1 MDWDRLRQDVLH
13 DPVYNPIIQALE
25 KGEKVSQP
33 FVLIHGVLYYKD
45 RLAIPASSEWVA
57 RFLSEYHET
66 PTGGHSGALRTY
78 RRIVANVYWPGMMR
92 VVTKYVAEC
101 LVCQRQK
108 ADSRSPAGLL

>member
-57 RFLSEYHET
+57 RFLSEYHRDT
-66 PTGGHSGALRTY
+66 NWWPFWSSTYIPTNSSKCILAR
-78 RRIVANVYWPGMMR
+78 ND
-92 VVTKYVAEC
+92 ESC
-101 LVCQRQK
+101 N
-108 ADSRSPAGLL
+108 